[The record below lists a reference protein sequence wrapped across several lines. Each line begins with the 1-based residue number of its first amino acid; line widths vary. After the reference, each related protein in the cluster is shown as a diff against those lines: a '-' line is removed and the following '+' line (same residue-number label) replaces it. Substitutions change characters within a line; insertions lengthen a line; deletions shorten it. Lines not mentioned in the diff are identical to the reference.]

1 MLSDSSDRH
10 VNRKAPRILLISNE
24 SIALSGSWEG
34 RENHVSRALEHRLTR
49 PTHSRFAAALAT
61 RIRAPGSVFPV
72 GIAVP
77 ERPAISITSDVLILI
92 PTRMAAARRPGKPLL
107 EIGGVP
113 MIVRVMHRATEA
125 DVGPVVV
132 ATDSTKIAETI

>member
-1 MLSDSSDRH
+1 MLSESRH
-10 VNRKAPRILLISNE
+10 RQVNSNAPRILLISNE
-24 SIALSGSWEG
+24 SIAVSGSGEG
-34 RENHVSRALEHRLTR
+34 GRFSESALEPRSTG

-61 RIRAPGSVFPV
+61 RIRAPGSAFPV
-72 GIAVP
+72 GISVP
-77 ERPAISITSDVLILI
+77 ESPAISMTSDVLILI
-92 PTRMAAARRPGKPLL
+92 PARMAAVRLPGKPLL

-132 ATDSTKIAETI
+132 ATDSTQIAGTHA